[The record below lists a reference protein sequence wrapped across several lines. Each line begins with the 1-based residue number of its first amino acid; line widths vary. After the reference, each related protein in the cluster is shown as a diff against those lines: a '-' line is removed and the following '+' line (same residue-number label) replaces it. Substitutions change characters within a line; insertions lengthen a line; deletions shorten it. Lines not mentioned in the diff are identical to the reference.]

1 MENYL
6 NKAGVFDFNDI
17 PGAESWV
24 RISEITEGDS
34 GDRKFYVKNNENE
47 RFFLRIADTNLYDRK
62 KNEFEHLQAANAMG
76 AAVPKPVGFGLC
88 GNGKSLYLQTR
99 WIYGRQGAA
108 GLKDL
113 HPFKQYEL
121 GMEAG
126 LNLKLIH
133 HCAISRKLPSEWERI
148 QMNRCRQTLDAYQNC
163 RSKIA
168 YEQKI
173 ISLIEDNLH
182 LLANRPQKLLH
193 GGFHTENIILSYE
206 DNLSLIDFD
215 RWQYGDPIFDLANVL
230 TRIRHVSQPYATGI
244 LDCYFAFG
252 IKDQDLRLMN
262 LYAAVDLIEQVV
274 AARTGPADKT
284 RLILDQIQLF
294 MRELQGCRNI
304 CPSWYKRSKSSGKN
318 DVDL

>member
-1 MENYL
+1 MENNLY
-6 NKAGVFDFNDI
+6 KSGVFDFEDI

-24 RISEITEGDS
+24 KISEITEGDS
-34 GDRKFYVKNNENE
+34 GDRKFYVKNNESE

-62 KNEFEHLQAANAMG
+62 KNEFEHLRAANAMG

-88 GNGKSLYLQTR
+88 SNGKSLYLQTR
-99 WIYGRQGAA
+99 WIYGRQGAI
-108 GLKDL
+108 GLKEL

-133 HCAISRKLPSEWERI
+133 HCAIPKKPPLMWEKI
-148 QMNRCRQTLDAYQNC
+148 QLKRCRQTLDAYQLC

-173 ISLIEDNLH
+173 ISLVEDNLH
-182 LLANRPQKLLH
+182 LLASRPQKLLH
-193 GGFHTENIILSYE
+193 GGFHTENMVLSYE
-206 DNLSLIDFD
+206 NSLSLIDFD

-230 TRIRHVSQPYATGI
+230 TRIRHVSLAYATGI

-252 IKDQDLRLMN
+252 IRDQDLRLMN
-262 LYAAVDLIEQVV
+262 LYAAVDLIEQLI
-274 AARTGPADKT
+274 AARTESADKI
-284 RLILDQIQLF
+284 RQILDQIQSF

-304 CPSWYKRSKSSGKN
+304 CPSWYKRSKPSAKK
-318 DVDL
+318 DVDF